1 MLPLLILFS
10 IITKVLAQDA
20 KIFFIDVAKN
30 ENGVEHAQV
39 ELHTNMEENKI
50 YLMSAKAPNSQ
61 ELETSIKWKVK
72 KHYIVE
78 DNKIIYIN
86 LKNLP
91 NNYNYCFSVDINNV
105 KYFSAAFYKNKN
117 GKWIPS
123 CNADMCEGK
132 KKKKHVKTNN
142 VVKNYINFNLIRL
155 IMFLSLLI
163 ML

>member
-1 MLPLLILFS
+1 MLLLLILFS
-10 IITKVLAQDA
+10 IITSVLAQDA
-20 KIFFIDVAKN
+20 KIFFIDVTKN

-39 ELHTNMEENKI
+39 ELHTNMEKNKI

-72 KHYIVE
+72 KFYIVE
-78 DNKIIYIN
+78 DNKSIYID
-86 LKNLP
+86 LKKLP

-105 KYFSAAFYKNKN
+105 KYYSAAFYKNEN

-132 KKKKHVKTNN
+132 KKKKT
-142 VVKNYINFNLIRL
+142 
-155 IMFLSLLI
+155 
-163 ML
+163 